1 MASSASSPK
10 LKGVAKTVAKAS
22 GDAKGGKV
30 TVNGLEVDL
39 RSVAETKF
47 EEVLTL
53 HLKSDRASLDKK
65 SRLALIEKA
74 TERSDGTFFK
84 EVTLALDTESRLDDC
99 YNINRTIL
107 NVRERHQMYDMHDV
121 FSIVVPEDD
130 GKTLKQD
137 VYNLYTDY
145 ASLTPSMVAK
155 SNVWYNTWP
164 SAPTWSE
171 NLAWTGRQI
180 GSLRTMSHPT

>member
-1 MASSASSPK
+1 MVLK
-10 LKGVAKTVAKAS
+10 LI
-22 GDAKGGKV
+22 
-30 TVNGLEVDL
+30 L
-39 RSVAETKF
+39 RAVAETKF

-74 TERSDGTFFK
+74 TERTEATFFK
-84 EVTLALDTESRLDDC
+84 EVTLALDTRDAVWMTATAS
-99 YNINRTIL
+99 IRTIL
-107 NVRERHQMYDMHDV
+107 NVQERHQMYDMHDV

-130 GKTLKQD
+130 EKTLKQD

-145 ASLTPSMVAK
+145 ASVTPAMVAK
-155 SNVWYNTWP
+155 SNIWYNTWP

-171 NLAWTGRQI
+171 NLAWTDRFFKNNVAPDLTERVNEVI
-180 GSLRTMSHPT
+180 YVLP